1 MEVGRQDR
9 TIDTVEETLL
19 PHSLKNVYYYV
30 TNIMKH
36 LPIQTC
42 NSNQ

>member
-9 TIDTVEETLL
+9 TNDI

-30 TNIMKH
+30 TIYEYYE
-36 LPIQTC
+36 TFA
-42 NSNQ
+42 NSNLQLKSMR